1 MNICGAVATR
11 RKNSAHVRNRHSDM
25 FYNKNLRFRERGEIC
40 ETQTRYRTL
49 LHCTG
54 WGCLGAT
61 GWFMPAVWDHF
72 QDCKHGERDT
82 LRSPALKGGSFE
94 MLEPVGVPFA
104 PQCPHPPLPPRLLSS
119 PCFLLSW
126 LDSFDRFTTL
136 GSKFF
141 DSSR

>member
-1 MNICGAVATR
+1 MELLQPDGKTQICFTIKICDLGSGVKFVK
-11 RKNSAHVRNRHSDM
+11 RKLDTVLYYIVPGGDAWGQ
-25 FYNKNLRFRERGEIC
+25 RG
-40 ETQTRYRTL
+40 R
-49 LHCTG
+49 
-54 WGCLGAT
+54 
-61 GWFMPAVWDHF
+61 FMPAVWDHF

-82 LRSPALKGGSFE
+82 SRSPALKGGSFE